1 MAQIK
6 TRLQHQLDAWMLQQN
21 DKGLATE
28 NLATTRQGKNDEG
41 APKGKKKGKSKGQKK
56 AE

>member
-1 MAQIK
+1 
-6 TRLQHQLDAWMLQQN
+6 MLQQN

-28 NLATTRQGKNDEG
+28 NLANTRQGKSDEG
-41 APKGKKKGKSKGQKK
+41 EPKGKKKGKTKGKKK